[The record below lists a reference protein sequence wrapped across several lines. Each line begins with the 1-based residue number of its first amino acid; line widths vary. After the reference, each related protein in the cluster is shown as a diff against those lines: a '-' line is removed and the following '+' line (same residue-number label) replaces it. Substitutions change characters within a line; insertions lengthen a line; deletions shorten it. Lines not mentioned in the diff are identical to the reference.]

1 MIPRWL
7 RLAWRRLLF
16 GIAVLAIAAGSR
28 SDEAHG
34 QAAGVTIDY
43 PEDGSIFPPEI
54 TPPTFRWRDGAQGV
68 ISWRIEISFG
78 DGSPPICTTSAGEAP
93 RIGRIDPDC
102 IAETNELPRLTAQEA
117 GAHTWAPAAAM
128 WTAIKKHSVTSY
140 ATIAIS
146 GPNSR
151 ASIRIRT
158 SRDPVGA
165 PIFYRDVPLMP
176 SEVER
181 GVIKP
186 LAAAAVPLVAWRL
199 RSLAESDSRVVM
211 DNLPV
216 CANCHSFSADGKT
229 IGMDL
234 DGLQNNRGLYILA
247 SVEREVSVRDGN
259 IIRWRTAKGALKG
272 TARAGFLSQI
282 SPDGRFVATT
292 IDPVQAS
299 GVRDAPSNYYVANF

>member
-16 GIAVLAIAAGSR
+16 GIAVLAIAAGRR